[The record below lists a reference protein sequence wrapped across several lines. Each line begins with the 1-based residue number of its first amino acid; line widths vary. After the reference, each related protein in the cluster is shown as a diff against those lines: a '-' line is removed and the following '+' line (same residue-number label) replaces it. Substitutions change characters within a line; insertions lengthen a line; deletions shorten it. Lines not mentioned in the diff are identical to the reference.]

1 MFIINIVIE
10 IIKLFFDLC
19 TLIAGEDA
27 YLFMVFFVIPFW
39 VLVFW
44 AVIKIFQ
51 WLTSFSNVLI
61 YELRHKHRTKNSKMR
76 RGIVVHRHRLLRNR
90 VNKRL

>member
-27 YLFMVFFVIPFW
+27 YLFMVFFAIPFW
-39 VLVFW
+39 ILIFF

-61 YELRHKHRTKNSKMR
+61 NVMRYKHRKKGSQKR
-76 RGIVVHRHRLLRNR
+76 KGIIEHRQRN
-90 VNKRL
+90 VNKYFHL